1 VLLCERRLRDG
12 FLGRAAGMYGWGIA
26 LSYASLA
33 LLAPGSAGALTSRA
47 LASALLLVGALVAWA
62 ALRDLGAGRA
72 RDGVTALAREH
83 GIGHGA
89 LRLARG
95 AAVLLRLLKTVG
107 APILALMLVTGSAGL
122 WRGAP

>member
-33 LLAPGSAGALTSRA
+33 LLAPASAGALTSRA
-47 LASALLLVGALVAWA
+47 LVSALLLVGALVAWA
-62 ALRDLGAGRA
+62 ALRDLGAERTH
-72 RDGVTALAREH
+72 DGVTALAREH
-83 GIGHGA
+83 GIGHGV
-89 LRLARG
+89 LGLARG

-107 APILALMLVTGSAGL
+107 APILALVLVTGSAGL